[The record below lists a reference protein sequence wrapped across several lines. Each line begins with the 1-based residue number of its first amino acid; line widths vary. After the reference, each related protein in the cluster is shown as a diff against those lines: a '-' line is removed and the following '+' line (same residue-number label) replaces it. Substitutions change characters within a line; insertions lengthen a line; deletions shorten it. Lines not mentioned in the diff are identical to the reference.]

1 MSGSPLA
8 GKGALVIGAGGGVG
22 RECAVA
28 LAGAGAD
35 VGVASLTLDS
45 REVVGVHSAAN
56 EIWSLGR
63 RNLAIEL
70 DAGDAGA
77 VADAVVR
84 VREEFG
90 RLDAAVVAGEA
101 GVGAAVREEVAT
113 VLREAGVERV
123 FVLDEGVAGRVAEV
137 VAEVV
142 AATG

>member
-1 MSGSPLA
+1 MD
-8 GKGALVIGAGGGVG
+8 
-22 RECAVA
+22 VA
-28 LAGAGAD
+28 
-35 VGVASLTLDS
+35 VASLTLEG

-70 DAGDAGA
+70 DGGDAAA
-77 VADAVVR
+77 VADAVAR

-101 GVGAAVREEVAT
+101 GEGDASALREGVAAA
-113 VLREAGVERV
+113 LREAGVGQV
-123 FVLDEGVAGRVAEV
+123 FVLDEGVAGGVAEV
-137 VAEVV
+137 VAEIV